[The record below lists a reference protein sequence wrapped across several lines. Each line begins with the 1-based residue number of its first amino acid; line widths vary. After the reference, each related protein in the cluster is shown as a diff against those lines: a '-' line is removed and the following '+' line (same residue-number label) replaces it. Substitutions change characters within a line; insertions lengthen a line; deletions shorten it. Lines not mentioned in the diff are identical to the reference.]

1 MKEPIAKA
9 VFVAGSC
16 LLVLGV
22 LAAAGGPAWADA
34 RSQADEAI
42 RRGVALRKA
51 GDDEAAAREFQKA
64 HDLVPSPRAAAQL
77 GLAEQALGRWEDA
90 ESHISEALHSPED
103 SWVSK
108 NRGAL
113 EHALGYVKE
122 HVGRVEVVGEPEGAE
137 VIVNGRAAGKLPLE
151 GPVRVSAG
159 QVDIEVRAPGY
170 PRATRALTIT
180 GGQYQR
186 VVIRLEKEAP
196 PPAPPRAVAELPHPA
211 ETPARTEPT
220 APHPT
225 GYTTGEPA
233 AGPSTGRV
241 VAKWTALGLAAAGLV
256 TGATA
261 ALIHE
266 KKVSDF
272 DAADNMGCA
281 DNGGTAVHRNDGSP
295 APECQGA
302 LNAYRSAR
310 TWEIVG
316 FSAGGALAAT
326 WLVLLLTEPSSTQAN
341 EKGSVVVWA
350 CAPSLLGAG
359 GVGCALR
366 F

>member
-1 MKEPIAKA
+1 MINRVVRGGFARSSCIIAMA
-9 VFVAGSC
+9 VA
-16 LLVLGV
+16 
-22 LAAAGGPAWADA
+22 LAALMVTGGRAWADA
-34 RSQADEAI
+34 NSQADEAI

-64 HDLVPSPRAAAQL
+64 HDLSPSPRAAAQL

-90 ESHISEALHSPED
+90 DAHISEALHSPD
-103 SWVSK
+103 DAWVSK
-108 NRGAL
+108 NRGVL

-137 VIVNGRAAGKLPLE
+137 VIVNGRPAGKLPL

-159 QVDIEVRAPGY
+159 QVDIELRAPGY

-186 VVIRLEKEAP
+186 VVIRLEKAAP
-196 PPAPPRAVAELPHPA
+196 A
-211 ETPARTEPT
+211 
-220 APHPT
+220 
-225 GYTTGEPA
+225 PA
-233 AGPSTGRV
+233 AGAPVETPRAAEAPRFITLPPPPPTARPSTGRV
-241 VAKWTALGLAAAGLV
+241 VAKWTALGLVPIGLA
-256 TGATA
+256 TGIIATVV
-261 ALIHE
+261 HQN
-266 KKVSDF
+266 KVSEF

-281 DNGGTAVHRNDGSP
+281 DKGGTAVHIVGGAP

-302 LNAYRSAR
+302 LDAYHTAR
-310 TWEIVG
+310 TWQFVG
-316 FSAGGALAAT
+316 FGAAGALTAT
-326 WLVLLLTEPSSTQAN
+326 WLILQLTEPSSGVAT
-341 EKGSVVVWA
+341 EKGSSVAWA

-359 GVGCALR
+359 AACQLR